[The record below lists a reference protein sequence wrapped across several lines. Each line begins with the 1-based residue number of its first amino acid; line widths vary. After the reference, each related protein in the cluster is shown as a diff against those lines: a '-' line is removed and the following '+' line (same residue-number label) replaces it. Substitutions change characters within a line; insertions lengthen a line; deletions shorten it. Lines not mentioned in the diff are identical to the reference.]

1 MKKIWILVLLSMI
14 FFLSAIPN
22 KYELTATYL
31 SKNNWQ
37 ITYTLPVDDEN
48 ITLTVLGK
56 GGTYI
61 ITLAEFKSQKAGA
74 YTYFWDG
81 NDENGLPVEGV
92 SARFRTSANGAM
104 KAILLK

>member
-1 MKKIWILVLLSMI
+1 MKKIWIIVILSMI
-14 FFLSAIPN
+14 FVLSAIP
-22 KYELTATYL
+22 KTYELTATYL

-37 ITYTLPVDDEN
+37 ITYTLPVDDED

-56 GGTYI
+56 GEAHI
-61 ITLAEFKSQKAGA
+61 ITLAYFESQKAGV

-81 NDENGLPVEGV
+81 NDENGVPVEGV

-104 KAILLK
+104 KALLLK